1 MAKSNVPRVKLYIDG
16 DGLQETETQFAE
28 IAARASDAKP
38 IMRAIQALMVEDS
51 IEQFA
56 SEGDSV
62 GEGWEQDTPEWKER
76 KSKEGLSDKTLI
88 RHGKLRD
95 AMMAKTGGAGAI
107 RRLSKHSATVGVRLY
122 YARFAGKKRRLLT
135 MTVPKQDKY
144 ASMMIDYIIEG
155 KVGER

>member
-1 MAKSNVPRVKLYIDG
+1 MAKSNVPRLRLYIDG
-16 DGLQETETQFAE
+16 DGLRDTERQFEE
-28 IAARASDAKP
+28 IGKRASDAKP

-62 GEGWEQDTPEWKER
+62 GEGWNQDTANWTKR
-76 KSKEGLSDKTLI
+76 KSKEGLSDKTLV

-95 AMMAKTGGAGAI
+95 AMMAKTGGGGAI

-122 YARFAGKKRRLLT
+122 YARYAGKKRRLLT
-135 MTVPKQDKY
+135 MIAPKQDKY
-144 ASMMIDYIIEG
+144 ASMMIDYIIDG
-155 KVGER
+155 KIGEK

>member
-1 MAKSNVPRVKLYIDG
+1 MAKSNVPRLRLYIDG
-16 DGLQETETQFAE
+16 GELEESEKQFE
-28 IAARASDAKP
+28 DIGARASDAKP
-38 IMRAIQALMVEDS
+38 IMRAIQALMIEDS

-62 GEGWEQDTPEWKER
+62 GEGWKQDTPEWTER
-76 KSKEGLSDKTLI
+76 KAGEGLSDKTLV
-88 RHGKLRD
+88 RHGNLRD
-95 AMMAKTGGAGAI
+95 AMMAKTGGRGAI